1 MKAPILRRLPI
12 ACLVALLAA
21 PSDVRAQAPPDP
33 ELVVGI
39 RQVKEGDFETA
50 LLTLDGVA
58 QRLTGDPSR
67 VRDLAQACLY
77 LGIAALALD
86 QKGAAKGHFHR
97 AAEADRTLRLSAN
110 RFSPKVIAAF
120 DEARREVA
128 ATGRKGGSGSKVGLV
143 ALGVGGAAAAIAV
156 AAKGGGSEPGVALFA
171 NARFGTPVIECPNG
185 SKSVPI
191 SFTILVDGTNT
202 TGNPVTVNSVS
213 ATVVIEASA
222 IPSEIGLASSLPAM
236 AAPDRVASSTTVT
249 VTSAL
254 LCDNA
259 PGNVPRFNEWSGRVT
274 LTTSAGVF
282 PLTAAD
288 RLRVNV
294 P

>member
-1 MKAPILRRLPI
+1 MRAPILRRLLI
-12 ACLVALLAA
+12 ACLVALVAA
-21 PSDVRAQAPPDP
+21 PSEGRAQAPDP
-33 ELVVGI
+33 ELVAGI
-39 RQVKEGDFETA
+39 RLVKEGDFETA

-58 QRLTGDPSR
+58 RRLTGDPGR
-67 VRDLAQACLY
+67 VRDLAQAHLY

-86 QKGAAKGHFHR
+86 QKEAAKGHFRR
-97 AAEADRTLRLSAN
+97 AAEADRTLRLSSD
-110 RFSPKVIAAF
+110 RFSPKVIGAF
-120 DEARREVA
+120 EEARREA
-128 ATGRKGGSGSKVGLV
+128 AAVRKSGSGSKAGLV

-156 AAKGGGSEPGVALFA
+156 AAKGGASEPGVARFA

-202 TGNPVTVNSVS
+202 TGSPITVNSVS

-222 IPSEIGLASSLPAM
+222 IPSEIGLASSLPAT
-236 AAPDRVASSTTVT
+236 AAPDTVAASTTLT

-259 PGNVPRFNEWSGRVT
+259 PGNAPRFNEWSGRVT